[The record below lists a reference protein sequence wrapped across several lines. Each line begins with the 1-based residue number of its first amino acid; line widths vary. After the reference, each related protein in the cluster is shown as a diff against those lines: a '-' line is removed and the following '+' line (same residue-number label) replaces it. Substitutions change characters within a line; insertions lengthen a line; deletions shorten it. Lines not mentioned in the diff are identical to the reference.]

1 MKILTFNLTPSHSL
15 LNISVINV
23 TRNKVQGQFS
33 NMHEQGFSKM
43 SKTFILDTEEAET
56 SLIRKWNNSTE
67 NQIKQKK
74 C

>member
-33 NMHEQGFSKM
+33 NVHEQGLSKM
-43 SKTFILDTEEAET
+43 SKTFILDTKEAKP
-56 SLIRKWNNSTE
+56 SPVRKWKNITGNH
-67 NQIKQKK
+67 I
-74 C
+74 

>member
-33 NMHEQGFSKM
+33 NVHEQGLSKI

-56 SLIRKWNNSTE
+56 LPVRKWNNSTE
-67 NQIKQKK
+67 NHIKQKK